1 MSRKGRPILMLI
13 AGIVL
18 TFFIATGVTYC
29 GLQDMKNGYSSV
41 PDYSSENYWA
51 YFAEGTGKDVDV
63 FLIAPTVYTGD
74 EFNMPLTDAAV
85 RKNFLS
91 ALNMERGIY
100 EENARLYAP
109 YYRQAAMKIYYM
121 SVFERSQY
129 LEKAYKDI
137 SDAFSWYLENENEG
151 RPIILAGFSQGAD
164 MCYRLLKDYFTDEVL
179 RSRLVA
185 VYAIGWAFTESDVLN
200 HPQMVPAAGEA
211 DTGVIISFEC
221 EADTVTD
228 SLVIPIGTHAI
239 SINPLN
245 WRTDDEPADASLNPG
260 ACFPDAEG
268 RITYEIPEFCGCYI
282 DPSRGSL
289 IVTGIDPSGY
299 KNTLGCMPEGS
310 YHVYDYQFF
319 YRALQ
324 ENVGTRIQAYMN

>member
-1 MSRKGRPILMLI
+1 MLI

-18 TFFIATGVTYC
+18 TFFIATGATYC
-29 GLQDMKNGYSSV
+29 SLQEMKNGYSST
-41 PDYSSENYWA
+41 PDYSSEKYWA
-51 YFAEGTGKDVDV
+51 YFAEGKVGDADV
-63 FLIAPTVYTGD
+63 FLIAPTVYTGS
-74 EFNMPLTDAAV
+74 EFNMPLTEASS

-100 EENARLYAP
+100 EDNARLYAP

-121 SVFERSQY
+121 SEFEREQY
-129 LEKAYKDI
+129 LDKAYQDI
-137 SDAFSWYLENENEG
+137 SAAFQWYLENENEG

-164 MCYRLLKDYFTDEVL
+164 MCYRLLQEFFDDEDL

-185 VYAIGWAFTESDVLN
+185 VYAIGWTFTEADTIRY
-200 HPQMVPAAGEA
+200 PQMVPAEGEA
-211 DTGVIISFEC
+211 DTGVIVSFEC
-221 EADTVTD
+221 EADTVKD
-228 SLVIPIGTHAI
+228 SLVIPIGTRAL

-245 WRTDDEPADASLNPG
+245 WRTDDEPADSSLNPG
-260 ACFPDAEG
+260 ACFPDGEG
-268 RITYEIPEFCGCYI
+268 KITYEIPEFCGCYI

-299 KNTLGCMPEGS
+299 KNTLSCMPDGT

-324 ENVGTRIQAYMN
+324 KNVSTRIQAYMD